1 MLTVTAI
8 AMKNVPTSLYRF
20 IKRRLRVVVACKVQ
34 IHVGCA
40 VTLIFITT
48 TTNVFLNKLKIITN
62 DEMRS
67 KFEKAKNDQERA
79 EMLYVELENQKQSCK
94 NELLQLSNELLHKI
108 KEFEEL
114 GVARNYVK
122 LIETQLAVIETRLE
136 STVGSERE
144 DLRKTQ
150 EKLKKKLDL
159 IKGAQSATLD

>member
-8 AMKNVPTSLYRF
+8 AMKDVPTSLYRF

-34 IHVGCA
+34 IHVECA

-48 TTNVFLNKLKIITN
+48 TTNVFLNKLKILLTRKCDQN
-62 DEMRS
+62 L
-67 KFEKAKNDQERA
+67 KKAKNNQERA

-94 NELLQLSNELLHKI
+94 NELLRLSNELLRKI

-114 GVARNYVK
+114 GVARNYVQ

-136 STVGSERE
+136 GTVGSERE

-150 EKLKKKLDL
+150 EELKKKLDL